1 MTEDELRK
9 LLNPQQFAAAT
20 QTEGPLLVFAG
31 AGSGK
36 TRVITYRTAYLVR
49 TKGVAPWR
57 ILCVTFTNKA
67 AGEMRER
74 LTHTLGEQNARG
86 LWIATFHATGAKLL
100 RKYHDHVGLN
110 ANFAIYDDSEQKQIV
125 NRVLETMG
133 LDEKMAAKDVLP
145 IIDRAKQDLISP
157 LELAERAETDQDGRI
172 AEVYANYEH
181 RMHAA
186 NAVDFGDL
194 LAKVAHLLET
204 DEFVRAE
211 LQNRFQYV
219 MVDEFQDTN
228 AAQYKIVR
236 NLVGPHRNLCV
247 VGDDD
252 QAIYRWRGADVRNIQ
267 YFSKD
272 FEDAKVVKLEQNYR
286 STGTILKAA
295 NAVIGRLNRREKK
308 TLFTENGEGDKI
320 HVLPCRDEREEAQ
333 NVASAIKDSIR
344 RGVSRKEHAIFY
356 RIHAQSRPIE
366 ESLRALNIPYVVVG
380 GQRFFERAEVKDILA
395 YMRLAQNPND
405 DVSLMRVVNVPAR
418 GLGKTSIDRLLAHGH
433 SRDSTLWKLI
443 SSGDYPADLGNAARN
458 RLKEFWTLLVTL
470 RRFAQE
476 RPNAPSEV
484 CSEILER
491 SGYRAMLLAERTPE
505 AAARLEN
512 VQELSSSMQD
522 YEREAETPSLTEYLE
537 RVTLD
542 QGDRDSDGNENTER
556 VSLMSVHSAKG
567 LEFENVYLTGM
578 EDGMFPYKGMDI
590 GADPEEM
597 DEERRLAYVAI
608 TRARKRLTVSF
619 TTFRQLFGTTKVH
632 PPSRFLLELPEELL
646 TTSVRRSRPSAT
658 SSSERAPLHSFGST
672 SAPNGYSS
680 GRTSAPS
687 TTRQVDRGDGTSVEY
702 DAEEPRSG
710 PSSSRMH
717 DDSAGFRKGMKV
729 KHPKFGLGRIDLVE
743 PGSEVRLTV
752 YFPSL
757 GSTKRI
763 LAEFVQPV

>member
-1 MTEDELRK
+1 MREDELRS

-20 QTEGPLLVFAG
+20 HTEGPLLVFAG

-36 TRVITYRTAYLVR
+36 TRVITYRTAYLVQQ
-49 TKGVAPWR
+49 KGVAPWR
-57 ILCVTFTNKA
+57 IICVTFTNKA

-74 LTHTLGEQNARG
+74 LKHTLGESSAKG

-100 RKYHDHVGLN
+100 RKYHDHVGLTPS
-110 ANFAIYDDSEQKQIV
+110 FAIYDDSEQKQVV

-133 LDEKMAAKDVLP
+133 LDEKFTAKDVLP
-145 IIDRAKQDLISP
+145 IIDRAKQDMVTP
-157 LELAERAETDQDGRI
+157 LELAERAETDNDGRI

-194 LAKVAHLLET
+194 LSKVAHLLDT

-236 NLVGPHRNLCV
+236 HLVGPSRNLCV

-252 QAIYRWRGADVRNIQ
+252 QAIYRWRGADVKNIQ
-267 YFSKD
+267 YFSRD
-272 FEDAKVVKLEQNYR
+272 FEDATVVKLEQNYR

-295 NAVIGRLNRREKK
+295 NAVIARLNRREKK
-308 TLFTENGEGDKI
+308 TLFTKNGDGDKI
-320 HVLPCRDEREEAQ
+320 QLLACRDEREEAQ
-333 NVASAIKDSIR
+333 SVANAIRDSIR
-344 RGVSRKEHAIFY
+344 RGTSRKDHAIFY
-356 RIHAQSRPIE
+356 RIHALSRPIE
-366 ESLRALNIPYVVVG
+366 EALRVLNIPYVVVG

-405 DVSLMRVVNVPAR
+405 DVSLLRVVNVPAR
-418 GLGKTSIDRLLAHGH
+418 GLGKTSLDRLAQHGQ
-433 SRDSTLWKLI
+433 SKSSSLWKLI

-458 RLKEFWTLLVTL
+458 RLKEFWTFMCVL
-470 RRFAQE
+470 RRFANDH
-476 RPNAPSEV
+476 PTAPSEL
-484 CSEILER
+484 CAEILER

-505 AAARLEN
+505 AQARLEN
-512 VQELSSSMQD
+512 VQELSGSMQD
-522 YEREAETPSLTEYLE
+522 YEREAEVASLTEYLE

-542 QGDRDSDGNENTER
+542 QGDRESEGPEASER

-567 LEFENVYLTGM
+567 LEFDNVYLTGM

-608 TRARKRLTVSF
+608 TRARKKLTLSF
-619 TTFRQLFGTTKVH
+619 TTFRQLFGTTKVF

-646 TTSVRRSRPSAT
+646 NVPVRRPRPVTQPSMGASGGFGADRPRSPT
-658 SSSERAPLHSFGST
+658 HSHAPT
-672 SAPNGYSS
+672 K
-680 GRTSAPS
+680 APS
-687 TTRQVDRGDGTSVEY
+687 TGITVEY
-702 DAEEPRSG
+702 DPDEG
-710 PSSSRMH
+710 PSRSSKGH
-717 DDSAGFRKGMKV
+717 DDSAGFRKGMRI
-729 KHPKFGLGRIDLVE
+729 KHAKFGIGRVDLVE
-743 PGSEVRLTV
+743 AGSEVRLTV

-763 LAEFVQPV
+763 LADFVQPI

>member
-1 MTEDELRK
+1 MTEDELRR
-9 LLNPQQFAAAT
+9 LLNPAQFDAAT
-20 QTEGPLLVFAG
+20 HTEGPLLVFAG

-36 TRVITYRTAYLVR
+36 TRVITYRTAHLVQA
-49 TKGVAPWR
+49 KGVAPWK

-74 LTHTLGEQNARG
+74 LAHTLGEASSKG

-100 RKYHDHVGLN
+100 RKYHEHVGLTPS
-110 ANFAIYDDSEQKQIV
+110 FAIYDDGEQKQIV
-125 NRVLETMG
+125 NRVLESLG
-133 LDEKMAAKDVLP
+133 LDEKLAAKDVLP
-145 IIDRAKQDLISP
+145 VIDRAKQDMITP
-157 LELAERAETDQDGRI
+157 LELAERAETDHDGRI

-194 LAKVAHLLET
+194 LSKVAHLLDT
-204 DEFVRAE
+204 DEFVRTE
-211 LQNRFQYV
+211 LQRRFQYV

-236 NLVGPHRNLCV
+236 HLVGPQRNLCV

-267 YFSKD
+267 YFTRD

-295 NAVIGRLNRREKK
+295 NAVIARLNRREKK
-308 TLFTENGEGDKI
+308 TLFTENGEGDKLQ
-320 HVLPCRDEREEAQ
+320 VLPCRDEREEAQ
-333 NVASAIKDSIR
+333 NIANAIHLSVR
-344 RGVSRKEHAIFY
+344 RGNSRKEHAIFY

-366 ESLRALNIPYVVVG
+366 EALAALNIPYVVVG
-380 GQRFFERAEVKDILA
+380 GQRFFERAEIKDVLA

-405 DVSLMRVVNVPAR
+405 DVSLLRVVNVPAR
-418 GLGKTSIDRLLAHGH
+418 GLGKTSLDRLVQHGLLK
-433 SRDSTLWKLI
+433 DSSLWKLI
-443 SSGDYPADLGNAARN
+443 SSGDYPSDLGAAARN
-458 RLKEFWTLLVTL
+458 RLKDFWTLLCVL

-476 RPNAPSEV
+476 RPNAPSEL
-484 CSEILER
+484 CAEILER
-491 SGYRAMLLAERTPE
+491 TGYRAMLLAERSPE

-512 VQELSSSMQD
+512 VQELSGSMQD
-522 YEREAETPSLTEYLE
+522 YEREADEPSLTEYLE

-542 QGDRDSDGNENTER
+542 QGERESDGTQSNER

-567 LEFENVYLTGM
+567 LEFDHVYLTGM

-590 GADPEEM
+590 GSDPEEM

-608 TRARKRLTVSF
+608 TRARKRLTLSF
-619 TTFRQLFGTTKVH
+619 TSYRQLFGNTKVH
-632 PPSRFLLELPEELL
+632 PVSRFLLELPEELL
-646 TTSVRRSRPSAT
+646 SSPVRRRRVEASDL
-658 SSSERAPLHSFGST
+658 SSDFARVRAP
-672 SAPNGYSS
+672 S
-680 GRTSAPS
+680 GA
-687 TTRQVDRGDGTSVEY
+687 VKDRGHGITVEY
-702 DAEEPRSG
+702 DAEHANGVSQD
-710 PSSSRMH
+710 SSHLDQRLPATGSARLH
-717 DDSAGFRKGMKV
+717 DDSAGFRKGMRI
-729 KHPKFGLGRIDLVE
+729 KHPKFGLGRVELVE

-763 LAEFVQPV
+763 LADFVQPV